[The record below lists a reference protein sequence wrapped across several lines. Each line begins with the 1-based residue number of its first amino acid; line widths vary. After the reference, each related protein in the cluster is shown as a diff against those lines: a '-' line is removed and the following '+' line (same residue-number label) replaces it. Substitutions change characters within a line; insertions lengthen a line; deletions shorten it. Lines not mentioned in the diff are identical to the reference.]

1 MPHQQHN
8 EPTPGQEPTVW
19 VPESL
24 RPPQSRLWHLADNTT
39 YGFGTPLG
47 KVLPPWRWPANITS
61 WKSLRRKHDGIA
73 CHRNAHLVVTE
84 LTEDNAGHTRSPMP
98 GLIAAVL
105 VALGVG
111 VEVAILLA
119 VIASVPALILCI
131 SILGALLFYVVAS
144 TTEILYTGRTGAKR
158 RPLRRA
164 GLTKIRE
171 AGHKG
176 PVGFGDGYVSR
187 TPGDGREL
195 LRLWLEHVDAA
206 GIALVIDARDD
217 ELAGRYAKSNF
228 LRVGADPLLMY
239 RLPYQSSRQQPEP

>member
-1 MPHQQHN
+1 M
-8 EPTPGQEPTVW
+8 W

-47 KVLPPWRWPANITS
+47 KMLPPWRWPANITS

-84 LTEDNAGHTRSPMP
+84 LTEDNAGHTRSSLP
-98 GLIAAVL
+98 GLIVAGL
-105 VALGVG
+105 VALVG
-111 VEVAILLA
+111 VMEIAVLLA
-119 VIASVPALILCI
+119 TITSVALLIIGLSVLGLLLWYVIAL
-131 SILGALLFYVVAS
+131 
-144 TTEILYTGRTGAKR
+144 TTEIFYTGLSATSR
-158 RPLRRA
+158 RQLRRD
-164 GLTKIRE
+164 GLAKIRE
-171 AGHKG
+171 AGHQG

-195 LRLWLEHVDAA
+195 LRRWLQHIDAA

-217 ELAGRYAKSNF
+217 ELAGRYATRSGF
-228 LRVGADPLLMY
+228 RWVGEDKFLMY
-239 RLPYQSSRQQPEP
+239 RLPHQHPRRER